1 MAGSIGTSYAA
12 DLNDQ
17 FYQVMDEADA
27 NPITLNTKEDDKNFI
42 SRYTKLNQ
50 KLASINQQR
59 TQKFIANIRLE
70 LSKIVQSLKLM
81 GLSHR
86 VQPIVNI
93 F

>member
-1 MAGSIGTSYAA
+1 MLTKNILLAITLAGSIGTSYAA

-50 KLASINQQR
+50 KLASIN
-59 TQKFIANIRLE
+59 
-70 LSKIVQSLKLM
+70 
-81 GLSHR
+81 
-86 VQPIVNI
+86 
-93 F
+93 